1 MPRLPQKLIKFGFYL
16 LYNQL
21 AFTYDLIAW
30 LVSFGQWANWRRTGL
45 EYLQPGP
52 ALELAFGTGGLYV
65 DMKRAGLKVVG
76 IDMSAY
82 MARLTQ
88 RKLRRNGLPG
98 EILRARA
105 QALPFPDDSF
115 ANAIATFPTKY
126 IFDPATLS
134 EVYRVLACR
143 TDRPACLIIVMQG
156 DLKDIPGL
164 RAVVEWLYQYTGER
178 DPLTP
183 DPLALLTEA
192 GFEAQWETGH
202 FQATS
207 AQVIIA
213 KKCASHLDTS

>member
-1 MPRLPQKLIKFGFYL
+1 MPRLPQKLIKLGFYL

-21 AFTYDLIAW
+21 AFIYDLIAW

-52 ALELAFGTGGLYV
+52 VLELAFGTGGLYV
-65 DMKRAGLKVVG
+65 DMKRAGLKVIG
-76 IDMSAY
+76 IDLSAY

-88 RKLRRNGLPG
+88 RRLGRKGLPG
-98 EILRARA
+98 DILRART
-105 QALPFPDDSF
+105 QALPFPDASF

-134 EVYRVLACR
+134 EVYRVLACQV
-143 TDRPACLIIVMQG
+143 DRPACLVIVMQG
-156 DLKDIPGL
+156 DLRDIPGL
-164 RAVVEWLYQYTGER
+164 RGAVEWLYRYTGER

-183 DPLALLTEA
+183 DPLALLTVA
-192 GFEAQWETGH
+192 GFEAQWETAH

-213 KKCASHLDTS
+213 RKYASHQDTS